1 MRNLT
6 PKIIMGTNTKV
17 LVPGA
22 RIIHS
27 FLERMAYGLFITLF
41 FQAPTFSQQLDQNC
55 TVSVLNRSIT
65 AQPDGTWVIP
75 NIPAGQGR
83 VRARATCVENGVTL
97 FGQSDLFVV
106 PANGAVNVK
115 PIQFGALAPI
125 PDFLTLTL
133 AMAGIIQVGS
143 IVQITTQATYPGG
156 TTANV
161 SGASAGTDY
170 SSGNPSVATVSPNG
184 LVTAVSNGTALI
196 TAFNEGTSGFVVVNV
211 GGPPTVVITSPV
223 NGATVIEGALLPVLL
238 QVTGGP
244 IEAVSLLANGQTV
257 ATTSSS
263 PYQFSYAVPIGGA
276 TSIILTATATDVSGT
291 IASSAPVTISTEAD
305 PLTTV
310 IGSVADSSGTPISGA
325 NVSCQGAAG
334 RTDSNGRFSISGVPT
349 AQNSVVCTATFT
361 NLTGVMSSGSSIAAT
376 PIRAGTTDVG
386 QIVLGSLT
394 SSGIDFWMPFQNF
407 PQGSG
412 AQLVVLSEA
421 TANFTLTAA
430 GFSAQGTVTPSSPQ
444 TITLPNSLQITS
456 QQTAD
461 TKGIHLVSDAAIT
474 ATFFYSQDGTHDAY
488 LAIPTSSLGKEYFA
502 ASYVGGPAEFVIA
515 AGLDNT
521 SLAITPTCN
530 SVLGSQAGSQLN
542 VVLNHGQT
550 YQYECAGD
558 VTGSHIV
565 STQPVSVVAGNG
577 CTFIPAGSTTC
588 DITSEMMFPVASLYG
603 TDFYSV
609 AFLDTAVR
617 ILAARDGTS
626 VTVDDGASTTTY
638 ALGSGQFKEIQNGA
652 LGLTAYHITS
662 NNPITIVQFGGQI
675 LVPPAPALG
684 GPSALQVVP
693 TSAFR
698 NEFRLAGSNVVANFV
713 IIVVPNAAVAS
724 VKVNGAPL
732 AQVGSFI
739 PLPGGLYQW
748 TFYPVF
754 TESVFTANAPFGVY
768 SVGFGVSPL
777 GSYAFP
783 VAF

>member
-6 PKIIMGTNTKV
+6 PKIIMDSNKV
-17 LVPGA
+17 PVPGA
-22 RIIHS
+22 RTFHFFSRRIGC
-27 FLERMAYGLFITLF
+27 ALF
-41 FQAPTFSQQLDQNC
+41 FTLLFQAQAFSQQLDPNC
-55 TVSVLNRSIT
+55 TVSILNRSIT

-97 FGQSDLFVV
+97 FGQSDLFLV

-115 PIQFGALAPI
+115 PIQFGALSPI
-125 PDFLTLTL
+125 PDSLTLTL
-133 AMAGIIQVGS
+133 ATPGIVQAGS
-143 IVQITTQATYPGG
+143 TVQITAQAVYPDG
-156 TTANV
+156 TIANV

-170 SSGNPSVATVSPNG
+170 SSGNPLVATVSPDG
-184 LVTAVSNGTALI
+184 LLTAVSNGTALI
-196 TAFNEGTSGFVVVNV
+196 TAFNEGTSGFIVVNV

-223 NGATVIEGALLPVLL
+223 NGATVIKGAVVPVIL

-244 IEAVSLLANGQTV
+244 IAAVSLLANGQTI
-257 ATTSSS
+257 ATTSTS
-263 PYQFSYAVPIGGA
+263 PYQFSYAIPFAGA
-276 TSIILTATATDVSGT
+276 TSITLTASATDVSGT
-291 IASSAPVTISTEAD
+291 IANSTPVTITTEAD
-305 PLTTV
+305 PLTTAV
-310 IGSVADSSGTPISGA
+310 GSVVDSSGLPISGA
-325 NVSCQGAAG
+325 NVACQGIAG
-334 RTDSNGRFSISGVPT
+334 KTGSDGRFSITGVPT
-349 AQNSVVCTATFT
+349 AQNSVVCRATFT
-361 NLTGVMSSGSSIAAT
+361 NISGVLSSGSSTVAT
-376 PIRAGTTDVG
+376 PVRAGTTDVG
-386 QIVLGSLT
+386 RIVLGSLT

-407 PQGSG
+407 PNGSG
-412 AQLVVLSEA
+412 AQLTLVSEA
-421 TANFTLTAA
+421 TANFTLTAP
-430 GFSAQGTVTPSSPQ
+430 GFSTQGTVAPSSPQ
-444 TITLPNSLQITS
+444 TIILPNSLQTTS
-456 QQTAD
+456 EQTAD

-502 ASYVGGPAEFVIA
+502 ASYIGGPAEFVIA
-515 AGLDNT
+515 AALDNT

-530 SVLGSQAGSQLN
+530 SVSGTPAGSQLN
-542 VVLNHGQT
+542 VVLNRGQT

-617 ILAARDGTS
+617 VLAARDGTS

-638 ALGSGQFKEIQNGA
+638 SLASGQFKEIQNGT
-652 LGLTAYHITS
+652 LGLAAYHITS
-662 NNPITIVQFGGQI
+662 NHPITVVQFGGQI
-675 LVPPAPALG
+675 LVPPSPAVG

-693 TSAFR
+693 TNAFR
-698 NEFRLAGSNVVANFV
+698 NEFRLTGSTSVANFV
-713 IIVVPNAAVAS
+713 IIVAPNAAVS
-724 VKVNGAPL
+724 SIKVNGATL
-732 AQVGSFI
+732 AQGAAFI

-754 TESVFTANAPFGVY
+754 MESVFTANAPFGVY

>member
-6 PKIIMGTNTKV
+6 PKIIMIANKV
-17 LVPGA
+17 PVPGA
-22 RIIHS
+22 RTIHF
-27 FLERMAYGLFITLF
+27 FLRRIGYVLFLTLL
-41 FQAPTFSQQLDQNC
+41 FQAQGFSQQLDPNC
-55 TVSVLNRSIT
+55 TVSILNRSIT
-65 AQPDGTWVIP
+65 AQSDGTWVIP

-97 FGQSDLFVV
+97 FGQSDLFLV

-115 PIQFGALAPI
+115 PIQFGALSPI
-125 PDFLTLTL
+125 PDSLTLTL
-133 AMAGIIQVGS
+133 ATPGIVQAGS
-143 IVQITTQATYPGG
+143 TVQITAQAVYPGG
-156 TTANV
+156 MTANV
-161 SGASAGTDY
+161 SAASAGTDY
-170 SSGNPSVATVSPNG
+170 SSGNPLVATVSPDG
-184 LVTAVSNGTALI
+184 LLTAVSNGTALI
-196 TAFNEGTSGFVVVNV
+196 TAFNEGTSGFIVVNV

-223 NGATVIEGALLPVLL
+223 NGTTVIKGAVLPVIL

-244 IEAVSLLANGQTV
+244 IAAVSLLANGQTV
-257 ATTSSS
+257 ATTSTS
-263 PYQFSYAVPIGGA
+263 PYQFSYAVPFVGA
-276 TSIILTATATDVSGT
+276 TSITLTASATDVSGT
-291 IASSAPVTISTEAD
+291 IANSTPVTITTEAD
-305 PLTTV
+305 PLTTAV
-310 IGSVADSSGTPISGA
+310 GSVVDSSGTLISGA
-325 NVSCQGAAG
+325 NVACQGIAG
-334 RTDSNGRFSISGVPT
+334 KTGSDGRFSITGVPT

-361 NLTGVMSSGSSIAAT
+361 NIGGVLSSGSSTVAT
-376 PIRAGTTDVG
+376 PVRAGTTDVG

-407 PQGSG
+407 PNGSG
-412 AQLVVLSEA
+412 AQLTVLSEA
-421 TANFTLTAA
+421 TANFTLTAP
-430 GFSAQGTVTPSSPQ
+430 GFSTQGTVTPSSPQ
-444 TITLPNSLQITS
+444 TITLPNSLQTTS
-456 QQTAD
+456 EQTAD

-502 ASYVGGPAEFVIA
+502 ASYIGGPAEFVIA
-515 AGLDNT
+515 AALDNT
-521 SLAITPTCN
+521 SLAITPACN
-530 SVLGSQAGSQLN
+530 SVSGTPAGSQLN
-542 VVLNHGQT
+542 VVLNRGQT

-617 ILAARDGTS
+617 VLAARDGTS

-638 ALGSGQFKEIQNGA
+638 SLASGQFKEIQNGT
-652 LGLTAYHITS
+652 LGLAAYHITS
-662 NNPITIVQFGGQI
+662 NHPITVVQFGGQI
-675 LVPPAPALG
+675 LVPPSPAVG

-693 TSAFR
+693 TNAFR
-698 NEFRLAGSNVVANFV
+698 NEFRLTGSTSVANFV
-713 IIVVPNAAVAS
+713 IIVAPNAAVSS
-724 VKVNGAPL
+724 VKVNGATL
-732 AQVGSFI
+732 AQGASFI

-754 TESVFTANAPFGVY
+754 MESVFTANAPFGVY
-768 SVGFGVSPL
+768 SIGFGVSPL